1 MVKIEVLQ
9 GKESFDNFLVSNSS
23 EIILVIFSASWC
35 GPCQRFKGYLKS
47 PESEIMYP
55 GLKVAYFD
63 VDDDENGELCEI
75 FEVQSLPTYFFSKL
89 DSDNSLRSLPK
100 SVGFSEESFQKQFN
114 SALETFLEE
123 NNEVDDIPNNELD
136 NIPNNELDYIQNN
149 ELEKIEEVLEESDL
163 SVNVSSNENVISDEI
178 DKILE
183 NNNLEEVQNDST
195 LN

>member
-9 GKESFDNFLVSNSS
+9 GKESFDNFLLSNSS

-47 PESEIMYP
+47 SESEIMYP

-123 NNEVDDIPNNELD
+123 NNEVDDIPNNEL
-136 NIPNNELDYIQNN
+136 
-149 ELEKIEEVLEESDL
+149 EKIEESDL

-195 LN
+195 LK

>member
-35 GPCQRFKGYLKS
+35 GPCQRFKSYLKS
-47 PESEIMYP
+47 PEAEIIYP

-123 NNEVDDIPNNELD
+123 NIEVDDIPNNEL
-136 NIPNNELDYIQNN
+136 
-149 ELEKIEEVLEESDL
+149 EKFEEVLEESDL
-163 SVNVSSNENVISDEI
+163 SVSVSSNENVISDEI

-183 NNNLEEVQNDST
+183 NNNLEGVENNLEGVENKK
-195 LN
+195 N